1 MFRLALLLHIVI
13 GATLAGTAIVVAL
26 VLGYDTLTP
35 ILIAAGLGFLAAI
48 PASVVVARALS

>member
-13 GATLAGTAIVVAL
+13 GATLAGTVIVVAL

-48 PASVVVARALS
+48 PASIVVARALS